1 MVLNTGRGKVPVRST
16 IWGVNDSTTTPVR
29 IDADRS
35 AGTLRLEWVDG
46 HATAFDAVTLR
57 WLCPCAYC
65 RGEAGMPGWL
75 DTNPTL
81 TPEQTRL
88 VDVALVGAY
97 AIQVTWGD
105 GHATGYHSFQLLRD
119 QCPCAP
125 CARDRETRHQDHGGT
140 R

>member
-1 MVLNTGRGKVPVRST
+1 
-16 IWGVNDSTTTPVR
+16 VNDATTTPVR
-29 IDADRS
+29 IDADRT
-35 AGTLRLEWVDG
+35 AGTLSLGWTDG
-46 HATAFDAVTLR
+46 HATAYDAVTLR

-65 RGEAGMPGWL
+65 RGEAGVPGWL

-81 TPEQTRL
+81 TPDQVTV

-105 GHATGYHSFQLLRD
+105 GHATGYHSYRLLRE
-119 QCPCAP
+119 QCPCAS
-125 CARDRETRHQDHGGT
+125 CTRDREQRHQDHGGD

>member
-1 MVLNTGRGKVPVRST
+1 M
-16 IWGVNDSTTTPVR
+16 NDQTPTTPLR
-29 IDADRS
+29 IDADRAS
-35 AGTLRLEWVDG
+35 GSLRLGWADG
-46 HATAFDAVTLR
+46 HETAFDAVPLR

-81 TPEQTRL
+81 TPDQTRL

-97 AIQVTWGD
+97 AIQITWGD
-105 GHATGYHSFQLLRD
+105 GHATGYYSYQLLRE
-119 QCPCAP
+119 QCPCAE
-125 CARDRETRHQDHGGT
+125 CARDRGQRHQDHGGD